1 MKTENRLFAIVMV
14 SMFIFAAI
22 YAYVT
27 YINDNPAYGVPGEI
41 EMVGFLGL
49 IFSGLLHRHGV
60 ARVLGRSPAASTR
73 ARRTAPTA
81 RSSDVSGEV
90 GFFSPGSYWPLGL
103 ALTAVVAGLGVVFW
117 LPWLITAGFVALL
130 FAVGGLVFEYY
141 TGTRKLSPP

>member
-27 YINDNPAYGVPGEI
+27 YINENPAYGHPGHVEA
-41 EMVGFLGL
+41 VGTLGL
-49 IFSGLLHRHGV
+49 IFSGLLTGMVWLVFWVISR
-60 ARVLGRSPAASTR
+60 RIDPRPEDR
-73 ARRTAPTA
+73 ADGEI
-81 RSSDVSGEV
+81 SDVSGEV

-103 ALTAVVAGLGVVFW
+103 ALTAVTAGLGVVFW

-130 FAVGGLVFEYY
+130 FAVGGFLFEYY
-141 TGTRKLSPP
+141 TGTRKLGPQ

>member
-49 IFSGLLHRHGV
+49 IFSGLLTGMV
-60 ARVLGRSPAASTR
+60 WLVFWVIS
-73 ARRTAPTA
+73 RRIDP
-81 RSSDVSGEV
+81 RPEDRPDGEISDVSGEV

-141 TGTRKLSPP
+141 TGTRKLGPQ